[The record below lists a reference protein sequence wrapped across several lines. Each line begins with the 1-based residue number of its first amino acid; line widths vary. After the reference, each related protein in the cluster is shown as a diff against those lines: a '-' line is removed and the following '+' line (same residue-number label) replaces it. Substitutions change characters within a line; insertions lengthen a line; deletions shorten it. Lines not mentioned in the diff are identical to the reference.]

1 MKSFE
6 EFVKEFTQAGPDPER
21 YNKVLTERSQEFVD
35 EIRKCTGNI
44 AQGDIPFAIIA
55 LTAAKAAL
63 EKITVYCR
71 SGGSI
76 TGICQYCNSQTVGEC
91 KSVRKY

>member
-6 EFVKEFTQAGPDPER
+6 EFVEEFAQAGSDPER

-55 LTAAKAAL
+55 LTATKAAL
-63 EKITVYCR
+63 EKISDDETKWATRYLAERTKMLC
-71 SGGSI
+71 I
-76 TGICQYCNSQTVGEC
+76 HD
-91 KSVRKY
+91 KYIKK

>member
-6 EFVKEFTQAGPDPER
+6 EFAKEFAQAGPDPER
-21 YNKVLTERSQEFVD
+21 YNKALTERSQEFAD

-55 LTAAKAAL
+55 LTATKAAL
-63 EKITVYCR
+63 EKISDDETKR
-71 SGGSI
+71 I
-76 TGICQYCNSQTVGEC
+76 TRYLMGRTKMLCIHNEYIKT
-91 KSVRKY
+91 K

>member
-6 EFVKEFTQAGPDPER
+6 EFVKEFEKAGPDPER
-21 YNKVLTERSQEFVD
+21 YNKVLTERSQEFMD

-55 LTAAKAAL
+55 LTATKAAL
-63 EKITVYCR
+63 EKISDDKTKR
-71 SGGSI
+71 I
-76 TGICQYCNSQTVGEC
+76 TRYLMGRTKMLCIHNEYT
-91 KSVRKY
+91 KTK

>member
-1 MKSFE
+1 MKSYE
-6 EFVKEFTQAGPDPER
+6 EFAKEFVQAGSDPER
-21 YNKVLTERSQEFVD
+21 YNKILTERSQEFVD

-63 EKITVYCR
+63 EKISDDETKR
-71 SGGSI
+71 I
-76 TGICQYCNSQTVGEC
+76 TRYLMGRTKMLCIHNEYT
-91 KSVRKY
+91 KTK

>member
-1 MKSFE
+1 MTPEKYKELSI
-6 EFVKEFTQAGPDPER
+6 KEFTQAGPDPER

-63 EKITVYCR
+63 EKISDDETKR
-71 SGGSI
+71 I
-76 TGICQYCNSQTVGEC
+76 TRYLAGRTKMLCIHN
-91 KSVRKY
+91 KYIKK

>member
-1 MKSFE
+1 MKSYE
-6 EFVKEFTQAGPDPER
+6 EFVKEFAQAGPDPER
-21 YNKVLTERSQEFVD
+21 YNKVLTERSQEFAD

-63 EKITVYCR
+63 EKISDDETKR
-71 SGGSI
+71 I
-76 TGICQYCNSQTVGEC
+76 TRYLMGRTKMLCIHNEYIKT
-91 KSVRKY
+91 K